1 MFTIFSSVT
10 ARTEKTV
17 SDIGSNSGEVRLLSL
32 LTINHL
38 NNVCG
43 FASYKEAVATKT
55 QKENKLYWAP
65 SDNWNF
71 HSKRYVSSHSP
82 SILASTFHVAMHL
95 FSSRSRM
102 TSKCGRNRNV
112 GRDEMQP
119 SVLKMFLAY
128 LWSITGQTHGNMKS
142 VCFSYLFIYL
152 FTHGI
157 SDLNKSLFQILRKWQ
172 STFCLVL
179 VSKYVSK
186 LFM

>member
-1 MFTIFSSVT
+1 MPLWNYFEMFTIFSSVT

-71 HSKRYVSSHSP
+71 HS
-82 SILASTFHVAMHL
+82 IF
-95 FSSRSRM
+95 
-102 TSKCGRNRNV
+102 
-112 GRDEMQP
+112 
-119 SVLKMFLAY
+119 
-128 LWSITGQTHGNMKS
+128 
-142 VCFSYLFIYL
+142 
-152 FTHGI
+152 
-157 SDLNKSLFQILRKWQ
+157 
-172 STFCLVL
+172 
-179 VSKYVSK
+179 
-186 LFM
+186 